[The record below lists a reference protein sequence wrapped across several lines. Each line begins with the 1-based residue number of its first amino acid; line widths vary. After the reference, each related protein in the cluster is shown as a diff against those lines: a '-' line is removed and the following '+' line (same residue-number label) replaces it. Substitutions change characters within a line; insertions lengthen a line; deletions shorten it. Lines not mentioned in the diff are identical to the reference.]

1 MTDTIQAPVARL
13 IEDHAPDSLTEG
25 WTGRSSRPA

>member
-13 IEDHAPDSLTEG
+13 IEGHAPDSLAEG
-25 WTGRSSRPA
+25 WTGRKR